1 MALTLTVDHLYED
14 LHVQPNTDNAQ
25 RVARYLAG
33 AKPIVELFAPL
44 APDDVQDRAASMLIA
59 YWWDQDQAGS
69 EYGQRAN
76 AFVYCGARAL
86 LLPWRRSVARVI
98 RSGR

>member
-1 MALTLTVDHLYED
+1 
-14 LHVQPNTDNAQ
+14 
-25 RVARYLAG
+25 
-33 AKPIVELFAPL
+33 
-44 APDDVQDRAASMLIA
+44 MLIA

>member
-33 AKPIVELFAPL
+33 RVSPSSSSTPRLRLTTCKTG
-44 APDDVQDRAASMLIA
+44 R
-59 YWWDQDQAGS
+59 
-69 EYGQRAN
+69 
-76 AFVYCGARAL
+76 
-86 LLPWRRSVARVI
+86 LPC
-98 RSGR
+98 